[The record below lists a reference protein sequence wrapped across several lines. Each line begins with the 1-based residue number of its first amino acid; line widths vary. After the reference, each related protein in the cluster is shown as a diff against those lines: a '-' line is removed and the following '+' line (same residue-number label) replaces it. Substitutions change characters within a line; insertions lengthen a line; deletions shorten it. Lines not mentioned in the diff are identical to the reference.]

1 MANPAL
7 RPRFLAPGDRLGKFD
22 LIRQIA
28 VGGMA
33 ELYLART
40 MGIEGFEKLVVVKRI
55 LPQFAESQSFVT
67 MFLNE
72 ARLSATLHHPNIT
85 QVYDIGVED
94 GDYFFSM
101 EYVHGED
108 LGRTVVTAT
117 ENGVPLSLD
126 AALTVV
132 VGLCAGL
139 HYAHEKAGPD
149 GTPLNVVH
157 RDVSPSNVLVSYDGA
172 VKLVD
177 FGIARAGSQPAQTR
191 GGLKGK
197 IAYMS
202 PEQCRGK
209 TALDRRSDVFS
220 IGTILYELT
229 TGQLPFTD
237 ETEYGVLNQIVN
249 NDVAA
254 PSTIVPNYPP
264 ALEAIVMK
272 ALARDVEQRYKSA
285 LELQGQLEDFA
296 HENRLRVSPLVL
308 ARLMS
313 TLFPARLE
321 EWDHARAQGAFFV
334 EQHVVRTLIESG
346 KTSDNTNV
354 AGALLAALVA
364 PVAPVAPSSDE
375 ETTAVTTVVTM
386 SDTAVGPP
394 PVSPLHESGPSSAAE
409 RFTGTHAT
417 ESDPAARQTISGPPP
432 VLQQRPTPAP
442 SRAATPPPIRAVT
455 PAPGRAATPAPVRA
469 PTPAPIAAAPIAA
482 TPVPPEDEATRPST
496 APRHTPQARAATPSP
511 GSVPMFGQGSQA
523 MSSAPGAA
531 MPAGGGVLVS
541 NQSAVPDATPV
552 AGSPSIDVTERVR
565 VPSTVEVMAR
575 ATPRRSRLP
584 FVFAGIAAIAL
595 AAAITIVATGGSSSK
610 PAVGSA
616 EPASE
621 PGTRASGAAE
631 PVAAE
636 PVAAEPVAAEPVAA
650 EPVVAPT
657 KRVAEPVAAEPVV
670 APTKRVAEPVAA
682 EPVVA
687 PTKRVAEPTPAVVDA
702 PVKSTPR
709 TVDKRLKPA
718 PKIKPGKKPDK
729 KPEITTPKVE
739 PKPKKEPA
747 WNDDSPFMPVRTDK
761 R

>member
-1 MANPAL
+1 MAQPNL

-55 LPQFAESQSFVT
+55 LPQFAENQSFVT

-126 AALTVV
+126 AALTIV

-139 HYAHEKAGPD
+139 HHAHEKAGPD

-249 NDVAA
+249 NDVAT
-254 PSTIVPNYPP
+254 PSTLVPSYPP

-354 AGALLAALVA
+354 AGALLAGLVA
-364 PVAPVAPSSDE
+364 PAAPAAPSSDE
-375 ETTAVTTVVTM
+375 ENTAVTAVLTM

-394 PVSPLHESGPSSAAE
+394 PISAGPGASSPAE

-417 ESDPAARQTISGPPP
+417 ESDPAASQTSSGPPP
-432 VLQQRPTPAP
+432 VLPQRP
-442 SRAATPPPIRAVT
+442 T
-455 PAPGRAATPAPVRA
+455 PAPGRAATPAPGRPATPAPGRA
-469 PTPAPIAAAPIAA
+469 ATPAPIASSPRAP
-482 TPVPPEDEATRPST
+482 TPVPPEDEPTRPST
-496 APRHTPQARAATPSP
+496 APRHTPQARAATPFP
-511 GSVPMFGQGSQA
+511 GSVPIFGQGSQA

-565 VPSTVEVMAR
+565 VPSTVELMAR
-575 ATPRRSRLP
+575 STPSRSRLP
-584 FVFAGIAAIAL
+584 FVFMGIAAIAL
-595 AAAITIVATGGSSSK
+595 AAAIAIVASGGSSNEA
-610 PAVGSA
+610 AVGS
-616 EPASE
+616 PAPAE

-650 EPVVAPT
+650 EPVA
-657 KRVAEPVAAEPVV
+657 AEPVAAEPVV
-670 APTKRVAEPVAA
+670 APTKPA
-682 EPVVA
+682 
-687 PTKRVAEPTPAVVDA
+687 AEPTPVVVDA
-702 PVKSTPR
+702 PVKPTPR

>member
-1 MANPAL
+1 MANPAV

-55 LPQFAESQSFVT
+55 LPQYSENQSFVN
-67 MFLNE
+67 MFLHE

-108 LGRTVVTAT
+108 LGRVIVTAI
-117 ENGVPLSLD
+117 ESGVPMSMD
-126 AALTVV
+126 SALTMI

-157 RDVSPSNVLVSYDGA
+157 RDVSPSNVLVSYEGG

-177 FGIARAGSQPAQTR
+177 FGIARAGSQPAQTK

-209 TALDRRSDVFS
+209 AALDRRSDVFS

-249 NDVAA
+249 TDA
-254 PSTIVPNYPP
+254 PPPSSLVPQYPP

-272 ALARDVEQRYKSA
+272 ALARDVDKRYASA

-354 AGALLAALVA
+354 VAAI
-364 PVAPVAPSSDE
+364 DE
-375 ETTAVTTVVTM
+375 ETTAI
-386 SDTAVGPP
+386 TALGTGSA
-394 PVSPLHESGPSSAAE
+394 SPFADEGSTSGEITSAGVE
-409 RFTGTHAT
+409 FTGSHAAGA
-417 ESDPAARQTISGPPP
+417 PALIET
-432 VLQQRPTPAP
+432 L
-442 SRAATPPPIRAVT
+442 
-455 PAPGRAATPAPVRA
+455 
-469 PTPAPIAAAPIAA
+469 
-482 TPVPPEDEATRPST
+482 
-496 APRHTPQARAATPSP
+496 
-511 GSVPMFGQGSQA
+511 
-523 MSSAPGAA
+523 PGAA
-531 MPAGGGVLVS
+531 PTTGARLARSTPQPRMATPIPGGVPIQRPLAPMPAGGGVLVS
-541 NQSAVPDATPV
+541 NPSPTNDATPV
-552 AGSPSIDVTERVR
+552 PAPPTIDVTERVR
-565 VPSTVEVMAR
+565 IP
-575 ATPRRSRLP
+575 TPLPQRIDQGFGVQPPVKKSRRPL
-584 FVFAGIAAIAL
+584 VLGGIAAIAI
-595 AAAITIVATGGSSSK
+595 ASVVAVMTLGGSSETTTKQSVASPEPETTK
-610 PAVGSA
+610 PVAA
-616 EPASE
+616 EPVAV
-621 PGTRASGAAE
+621 E

-636 PVAAEPVAAEPVAA
+636 PVAVEPVAAEQIAVNPVAA
-650 EPVVAPT
+650 KPVVI
-657 KRVAEPVAAEPVV
+657 EPVAA
-670 APTKRVAEPVAA
+670 KPVAA
-682 EPVVA
+682 KQIAVNPVAAKPVAAKPVAVREPV
-687 PTKRVAEPTPAVVDA
+687 KLA
-702 PVKSTPR
+702 PVKATSR
-709 TVDKRLKPA
+709 VVDKRKAAKPTKKPA
-718 PKIKPGKKPDK
+718 AELTAKKIDPPN
-729 KPEITTPKVE
+729 KPEVATPVKVE
-739 PKPKKEPA
+739 PKPRKEPA